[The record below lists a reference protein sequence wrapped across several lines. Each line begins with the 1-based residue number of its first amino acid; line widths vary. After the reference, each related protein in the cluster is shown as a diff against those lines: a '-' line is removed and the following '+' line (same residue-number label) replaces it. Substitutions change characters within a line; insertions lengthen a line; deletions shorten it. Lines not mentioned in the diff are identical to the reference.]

1 MQHLRCF
8 MEGHLG
14 LRRPLEEEEEGQSI
28 ALVTRSEDLNKIKEA
43 SKSSGIGALKWW
55 LTLDFGQRPR

>member
-1 MQHLRCF
+1 